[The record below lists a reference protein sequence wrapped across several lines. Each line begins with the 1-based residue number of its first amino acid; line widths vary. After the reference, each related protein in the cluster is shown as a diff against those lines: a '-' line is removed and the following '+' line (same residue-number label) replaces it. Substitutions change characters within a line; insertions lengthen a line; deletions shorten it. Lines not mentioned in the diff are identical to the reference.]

1 MAIFEIQGPDGQVYE
16 VDAPDE
22 NSALQA
28 FQGMG
33 NTAAPSQQTESGYGS
48 QIFSGLLEGATGAL
62 GAPVDL
68 VNNLLVAPAAA
79 GINYVFGTDIQP
91 SQTPL
96 GGSAGLRQGLAISP
110 ESNSGG
116 EQFARRVAQSVG
128 GAAPFAAGA
137 NSAGQVASILATGLG
152 GGVGGAAA
160 QQIAPDNIGAEIAGE
175 LIGGLGTGAAISGLA
190 NRSARQAAEKAA
202 PSIEELKTQAS
213 DLYAQ
218 AEARGVVADP
228 AMTTRLADDITK
240 IARDNELITP
250 TGRIAEAYPKARE
263 ALQLMRDYAGYDM
276 NPTQMQVIRETLA
289 DAAFGT
295 DGKEGRI
302 AKKMLSAFDDFVSPL
317 APELAEARKVSSR
330 YLKAGTL
337 ERARELAGA
346 RAGQFTGSG
355 FENALRTEYRNLDR
369 RIIKGQEQGWSPE
382 QIQAIQNVSR
392 GTPMQNAARNIG
404 KLAPT
409 GVVSAG
415 LGSGV
420 PFMIGNA
427 IGGPAL
433 GAASAASTMG
443 AGFAGRE
450 LATRMGLRN
459 AEVAELL
466 ARSGGSLPNSSN
478 PAITEAVIQALIG
491 SQLAAQ
497 SNMGSN

>member
-1 MAIFEIQGPDGQVYE
+1 MAIFELQGSDGQIYE
-16 VDAPDE
+16 LDAPDE

-28 FQGMG
+28 FQGMNG
-33 NTAAPSQQTESGYGS
+33 AVPAPQEQGGYGS

-68 VNNLLVAPAAA
+68 VNNFLVAPAAA
-79 GINYVFGTDIQP
+79 GINAAFGTDIQP
-91 SQTPL
+91 SPTPF
-96 GGSAGLRQGLAISP
+96 GGSAGLRQGLSIAP
-110 ESNSGG
+110 ESNATG
-116 EQFARRVAQSVG
+116 EQMARRVAQSLG
-128 GAAPFAAGA
+128 GAAVPLAGSANTLGQVAAGA
-137 NSAGQVASILATGLG
+137 GTALG
-152 GGVGGAAA
+152 GGVAGALA
-160 QQIAPDNIGAEIAGE
+160 QQIAPDNLGVEIASE

-190 NRSARQAAEKAA
+190 NRSSRITAEKAV
-202 PSIEELKTQAS
+202 PSIDELKQQAG
-213 DLYAQ
+213 DLYRQ
-218 AEARGVVADP
+218 AEARGVVAD
-228 AMTTRLADDITK
+228 ASMTQTLADDITK

-250 TGRIAEAYPKARE
+250 TGRIAEAYPKAKE
-263 ALQLMRDYAGYDM
+263 AMQLMRDYAGFDM

-289 DAAFGT
+289 DAAFGA

-302 AKKMLSAFDDFVSPL
+302 AKKMLSKFDDFVSPL
-317 APELAEARKVSSR
+317 APELSEARKVSSR

-382 QIQAIQNVSR
+382 QIAAINNVSR
-392 GTPMQNAARNIG
+392 GTPLQNTARNVG

-427 IGGPAL
+427 VGGPAVGA
-433 GAASAASTMG
+433 GAAAATMG
-443 AGFAGRE
+443 TGFAGRE
-450 LATRMGLRN
+450 MATRLGLRN

-466 ARSGGSLPNSSN
+466 ARNGGALPTGSN
-478 PAITEAVIQALIG
+478 PAIRDAVIQALIG
-491 SQLAAQ
+491 AQL
-497 SNMGSN
+497 GSN

>member
-1 MAIFEIQGPDGQVYE
+1 
-16 VDAPDE
+16 
-22 NSALQA
+22 
-28 FQGMG
+28 
-33 NTAAPSQQTESGYGS
+33 
-48 QIFSGLLEGATGAL
+48 
-62 GAPVDL
+62 
-68 VNNLLVAPAAA
+68 
-79 GINYVFGTDIQP
+79 
-91 SQTPL
+91 
-96 GGSAGLRQGLAISP
+96 
-110 ESNSGG
+110 
-116 EQFARRVAQSVG
+116 
-128 GAAPFAAGA
+128 
-137 NSAGQVASILATGLG
+137 
-152 GGVGGAAA
+152 
-160 QQIAPDNIGAEIAGE
+160 
-175 LIGGLGTGAAISGLA
+175 
-190 NRSARQAAEKAA
+190 
-202 PSIEELKTQAS
+202 
-213 DLYAQ
+213 
-218 AEARGVVADP
+218 
-228 AMTTRLADDITK
+228 
-240 IARDNELITP
+240 
-250 TGRIAEAYPKARE
+250 
-263 ALQLMRDYAGYDM
+263 MRDYAGYDM

-369 RIIKGQEQGWSPE
+369 RIIKGQEQRWSPE

-392 GTPMQNAARNIG
+392 GTPMQNTARNIG

-427 IGGPAL
+427 VGGPAV
-433 GAASAASTMG
+433 GAASAAATMG

-450 LATRMGLRN
+450 AATRMGLRN

-466 ARSGGSLPNSSN
+466 ARSGGALPNSSN

>member
-1 MAIFEIQGPDGQVYE
+1 MAVFEIETPDGSLYE
-16 VDAPDE
+16 IEAPDE
-22 NSALQA
+22 ASALQA
-28 FQGMG
+28 FQGM
-33 NTAAPSQQTESGYGS
+33 NSTVPPSQQSEGGYGS

-79 GINYVFGTDIQP
+79 GINYAFGTDIQP
-91 SQTPL
+91 SQSPL

-110 ESNSGG
+110 ESDSGG
-116 EQFARRVAQSVG
+116 EKFARRISQSVG
-128 GAAPFAAGA
+128 GSIPVAAGS
-137 NSAGQVASILATGLG
+137 NTVNKVASILATGLG
-152 GGVGGAAA
+152 SGIGGATA

-190 NRSARQAAEKAA
+190 NRSARQAAEKAV
-202 PSIEELKTQAS
+202 PSIDELKTQAS
-213 DLYAQ
+213 DLYAR

-228 AMTTRLADDITK
+228 AMTTSLADDITK

-295 DGKEGRI
+295 EGKEGRI

-337 ERARELAGA
+337 ETARELAGA

-382 QIQAIQNVSR
+382 QIKAINNVSR
-392 GTPMQNAARNIG
+392 GTPMQNTARNIG

-420 PFMIGNA
+420 PFYIGTTL
-427 IGGPAL
+427 GGPYV
-433 GAASAASTMG
+433 GAASAAGAMG

-450 LATRMGLRN
+450 VATRLGIRN

-466 ARSGGSLPNSSN
+466 ARSGGALPNSSN

-491 SQLAAQ
+491 SQLATQ